1 MSITRLE
8 TNAIGTTIPVTKGGT
23 GVTTSADLANT
34 GNLVLL
40 SSQTASNDASIAF
53 NNTLIT
59 DTHDTYLLTFR
70 DVDTANDGVSLQ
82 LVVSNDNG
90 SSYHTGSSYKR
101 VTGFGNH
108 GHSNDSS
115 MDKKTQAAN
124 NIVLAGA
131 GLDLGSVDKETAAGH
146 MWMYNL
152 RKSDRGKCFF
162 LSSTY
167 EGTTEKGA
175 LNFGSVYL
183 DLDLVVNNIR
193 VDASNGNLSDGTFS
207 LYGLRE

>member
-1 MSITRLE
+1 MPF
-8 TNAIGTTIPVTKGGT
+8 TTISASGL
-23 GVTTSADLANT
+23 SADAKDI
-34 GNLVLL
+34 VLL

-59 DTHDTYLLTFR
+59 DTYDTYLLTFR
-70 DVDTANDGVSLQ
+70 DVDTANDGVDLQ
-82 LVVSNDNG
+82 LVVSDDNG
-90 SSYHTGSSYKR
+90 SSYHTGASYKR
-101 VTGFGNH
+101 VTGYGNH
-108 GHSNDSS
+108 GHSNDSN
-115 MDKKTQAAN
+115 MQKKTGAPNQ
-124 NIVLAGA
+124 IVLAGA
-131 GLDLGSVDKETAAGH
+131 GLSLGSVSRETAAGH

-193 VDASNGNLSDGTFS
+193 VDASSGNLSEGTFS

>member
-1 MSITRLE
+1 MPF
-8 TNAIGTTIPVTKGGT
+8 TTISASGL
-23 GVTTSADLANT
+23 SADAKDI
-34 GNLVLL
+34 VLL

-59 DTHDTYLLTFR
+59 DTYDTYLLTFR
-70 DVDTANDGVSLQ
+70 DVDTANDNVTLQ
-82 LVVSNDNG
+82 LVVSDDNG

-124 NIVLAGA
+124 QIVLAGA
-131 GLDLGSVDKETAAGH
+131 GLALGSVDKETAAGH
-146 MWMYNL
+146 IWMYNL

-193 VDASNGNLSDGTFS
+193 VDASSGNLSEGTFS